1 LLTFRPLSLLAPK
14 VLAHEVRTL
23 TFSGFPDQQVTTS
36 KAGKMPTLTAR
47 RDDFQQ
53 NSAKQLKLRCPAFFC
68 LLLEGAAS
76 CGLFGSFFA
85 RVFSPAELVS
95 TEVLAHEGIAE
106 TEEAAE
112 LVSTG
117 GVITRACDRSSTL
130 MTQRASMASR
140 NLNPYP

>member
-1 LLTFRPLSLLAPK
+1 MKLDSPAELVSTE

-36 KAGKMPTLTAR
+36 KAGKMPTLTAQ

-53 NSAKQLKLRCPAFFC
+53 NSAKQLELRCPAFFC

-85 RVFSPAELVS
+85 RVFSSAALGS
-95 TEVLAHEGIAE
+95 TEVLASPTVAQVGW
-106 TEEAAE
+106 
-112 LVSTG
+112 
-117 GVITRACDRSSTL
+117 
-130 MTQRASMASR
+130 
-140 NLNPYP
+140 